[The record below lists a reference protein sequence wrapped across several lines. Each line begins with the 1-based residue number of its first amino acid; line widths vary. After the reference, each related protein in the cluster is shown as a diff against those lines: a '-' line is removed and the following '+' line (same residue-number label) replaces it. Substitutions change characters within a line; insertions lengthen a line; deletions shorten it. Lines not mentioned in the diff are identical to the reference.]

1 MRLAQE
7 RFCRWGSDGS
17 GVRARWWILD
27 MKYEEIVDGR
37 NCSSRTTMRIYA
49 FDVHKNPLSYI
60 PGGRAVL
67 VSKALNNSSRFL

>member
-1 MRLAQE
+1 
-7 RFCRWGSDGS
+7 
-17 GVRARWWILD
+17 

-49 FDVHKNPLSYI
+49 FNVHKNPLSYI